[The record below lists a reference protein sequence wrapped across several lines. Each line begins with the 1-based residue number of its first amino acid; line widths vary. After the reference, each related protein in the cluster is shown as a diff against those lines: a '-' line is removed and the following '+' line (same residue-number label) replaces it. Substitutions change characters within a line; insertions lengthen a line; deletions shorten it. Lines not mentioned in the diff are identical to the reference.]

1 MSSDNFPQKKS
12 TPSIIL
18 VGVLFFSI
26 AVNFLSLKFKI
37 LIFCILIIGILF
49 SKNLDS
55 KLLLKN
61 ITRFR
66 YLLIS
71 ILFFNL
77 LFLPEQYELAI
88 DKMLLLLLI
97 IIVVNI
103 YLQLQSHKDIIS
115 ASSQILRPLSI
126 LGVDNNKVAIL
137 FGETLNAVNKF
148 QATYT
153 GKEKITN
160 DEKDDYGLNS
170 NLFSSVSRRLAHWIM
185 YIENNYQQKM
195 K

>member
-1 MSSDNFPQKKS
+1 M
-12 TPSIIL
+12 PSIML

-26 AVNFLSLKFKI
+26 AVNFLNLKFKI

-61 ITRFR
+61 IIRFR

-103 YLQLQSHKDIIS
+103 YLQLQSHKDIIL

-126 LGVDNNKVAIL
+126 LGVDNNKVAML

-153 GKEKITN
+153 GEVKITN
-160 DEKDDYGLNS
+160 DENNDIGLNS
-170 NLFSSVSRRLAHWIM
+170 SLFSSVSRRLAHWIM
-185 YIENNYQQKM
+185 YIENNYQHKM